1 MITLVKDTI
10 DKHDIDRLIDWL
22 KTYPRLTKGEY
33 NLKFEEKFARYLGRK
48 YAVFCNSGSS
58 ANLLM
63 LSVLQQAGYLKN
75 NKVVVPSVAWSTDLA
90 PVLQLGLK
98 PLLCDS
104 NLDDLSVDL
113 EHLEKIL
120 QEESPSVLLFVSVLG
135 LVPNMPK
142 VVELCEKYD
151 VILLEDTCES
161 MGCEYKGKKLG
172 TYGLMSTFS
181 TYFGH
186 HISTIEGGIVTTDDK
201 NIYEMLLSIRSH
213 GWDRDM
219 SEETQKKLQKK
230 WKVTEFNS
238 LYTFYFA
245 GFNLRSTD
253 LQAFIGID
261 QIDKLDD
268 WGACREDNFYIYQ
281 DMIKNNYWKPKTAE
295 DSLTSNFAYPVVHKN
310 RDKIVEELINNEVEV
325 RPMVCGSMGTQ
336 PFYVKEYGQLKLPKV
351 TKIDKYGFY
360 VPNNPK
366 LTSNDIDFISTIINR
381 FTNE

>member
-10 DKHDIDRLIDWL
+10 DKHDIDRLINWL

-268 WGACREDNFYIYQ
+268 WGARREDNFYIYQ
-281 DMIKNNYWKPKTAE
+281 DAIKNNYWKPKTAE
-295 DSLTSNFAYPVVHKN
+295 DSLTSNFAYPVVHKK

-336 PFYVKEYGQLKLPKV
+336 PFYVKEYGKLKLPKV